1 MVSRKG
7 DALVH
12 LGVRTKKSDALA
24 SPFPLT
30 SVPALRSHLCVAL
43 SSDTVKSET
52 MIPSRAEYFKQPAG
66 RLLWPGLAGNYDPA
80 GRGKRL
86 YASMDGELQMTMA
99 AYTVWVSLGK
109 KGMEDRITETA
120 VNKQM
125 EEWRNSYPVSQEEEH
140 NSGK

>member
-86 YASMDGELQMTMA
+86 YAIALQNLCHIVFIKREKGRIMYNLYYILF
-99 AYTVWVSLGK
+99 YTVVF
-109 KGMEDRITETA
+109 
-120 VNKQM
+120 
-125 EEWRNSYPVSQEEEH
+125 EECDFLSAGFMR
-140 NSGK
+140 

>member
-1 MVSRKG
+1 M
-7 DALVH
+7 H

-86 YASMDGELQMTMA
+86 YAEPHIALQNIRRRLAMMCGGTLTTA
-99 AYTVWVSLGK
+99 SRKEG
-109 KGMEDRITETA
+109 GTA
-120 VNKQM
+120 VTVSIPLPKP
-125 EEWRNSYPVSQEEEH
+125 EE
-140 NSGK
+140 